1 MLVKSIRDR
10 FLVDELQ
17 LEQQI
22 NEALHSDDRS
32 SFALLLSLLSSDV
45 LDNPN
50 FIDQTFH
57 PPDEVDW
64 RKRMELPPPVAL
76 DATKSDSIAT
86 ASRSELLHE
95 GGIMSVHFYN
105 AVVPDPLSWRQFA
118 IPADVW
124 DELSPLQQEK
134 LKVSQAAEHTG
145 YDETPD
151 QMISVLE
158 TFDYSQELKVNYYFR

>member
-1 MLVKSIRDR
+1 MLTKSIRDR

-22 NEALHSDDRS
+22 NEALQQNNRS

-50 FIDQTFH
+50 FIDPTYH
-57 PPDEVDW
+57 PPNEIDW
-64 RKRMELPPPVAL
+64 RKKMELPPPVAL
-76 DATKSDSIAT
+76 DATLSDSLHT
-86 ASRSELLHE
+86 EKRSELLHD

-105 AVVPDPLSWRQFA
+105 AIEPDPLSWRQFS

-134 LKVSQAAEHTG
+134 LKVSQTIEHMPFE
-145 YDETPD
+145 ETPD
-151 QMISVLE
+151 QMMSVLE
-158 TFDYSQELKVNYYFR
+158 DFDYSQELQVHYYHQ